1 MNSKNKLPLLGR
13 GVNLL
18 RIFGDSHKMRGWY
31 LAKNSP
37 GSKLPGDSALILH
50 FSQGNSDTGRAA
62 GIIERQLDIGGEGL
76 ASGQPL
82 DVGQQEGGDLLA
94 VDVLGIGQPRALV
107 MMPSM

>member
-1 MNSKNKLPLLGR
+1 
-13 GVNLL
+13 
-18 RIFGDSHKMRGWY
+18 MRGWY

-76 ASGQPL
+76 AAGQLL
-82 DVGQQEGGDLLA
+82 DVGHRKGVISLPWMCWA
-94 VDVLGIGQPRALV
+94 SAISRALV